1 MALSAIFGVLLAVT
15 LAVESQLVDI
25 SPREAVR
32 RVGDDLTVF
41 CKVPYP
47 IDSCRVTVGTTSYR
61 LIPNNQEE
69 EVTYSGQGLEA
80 GECGAHIKHVREEWN
95 GNISCTLPPQTGSIE
110 LSASMR
116 LLVAKAPGVPQL
128 VSPPQPTFREGDGFV
143 AQCIVPDGRP
153 AAKITWYFDEV
164 QLMAGV
170 HQPVVTSRPG
180 SDLTTILQNVSRT
193 LTPDDNGKKLVCRAE
208 HEALDSPREVARQL
222 VVNYPPK
229 RLEAG
234 PITIFGLKL
243 GAEGRLNVTVRAS
256 PAPRAQWTLGELVLE
271 PPRTTDGVSALEPV
285 ALGGGYYNMTL
296 VLERVSKD
304 DVARSIGLRVL
315 NELGQED
322 FVVRLSTMDEPPGVE
337 LGVGGVVG
345 IVVAALL
352 LVVAAALLVFAR
364 ATDRWCFAGNR
375 GRDHK
380 SSGESSDTES
390 AAGARGRLAALTA
403 RVRAALP
410 KKTEK
415 HSEEVHDEAS
425 EEKKGVVYAE
435 LALGDQTGD
444 RAPPPPAT
452 EYAEIVYNT
461 QEQAKEGEK

>member
-364 ATDRWCFAGNR
+364 ATDRWCFAER
-375 GRDHK
+375 VLPDADSEAPLPTRDDVTGAENPSHDY
-380 SSGESSDTES
+380 SSGDTKTDKKPD
-390 AAGARGRLAALTA
+390 TA
-403 RVRAALP
+403 V
-410 KKTEK
+410 
-415 HSEEVHDEAS
+415 
-425 EEKKGVVYAE
+425 
-435 LALGDQTGD
+435 
-444 RAPPPPAT
+444 
-452 EYAEIVYNT
+452 
-461 QEQAKEGEK
+461 